1 MSDHVPQILI
11 VEPRR
16 PGRPRSSDPM
26 VPIMTRIPSEQYD
39 RLLKMASKRE
49 GETASSIVR
58 QILMAQSF
66 LK

>member
-11 VEPRR
+11 VEPRKA
-16 PGRPRSSDPM
+16 GRPRSSDPM
-26 VPIMTRIPSEQYD
+26 VPVMTRIPSEQYD
-39 RLLKMASKRE
+39 RLLKIASKRE